1 MLGISINSN
10 DTIYMLTYFHLLQ
23 APSTDTLPKR
33 NFNEYDFDED
43 MSINQDVIHKR
54 NLSAFGTP
62 RMIRRASHS
71 ATLPRRSLAKKSSMY
86 NVSDKDAMSRI
97 SSQTSVLPNPS
108 SSNGDACDTPRT
120 SSHSSIA
127 SSKTVINSKDHKSC
141 ASPTHK
147 SLSSASSG
155 YNSLPRSGCSSVR
168 NSKVNRNSVKK
179 SQPKKTESKLPESS
193 ITFHVSAK
201 SSDGVTNSPKSETNA
216 TMTTT
221 INSGNKTKIFLQQH
235 NTPTRSLITFENT
248 VDKRNADDGHDIIIV
263 NQPNYNNEPSDAK
276 SKPARPTS
284 LYAEQNNL
292 LRSNKQASRIVET
305 QLRMKYPSTETIQLE
320 EKSLETISKD
330 KRVNNEKCNL
340 LHDLNSCKM
349 QSTKHNL
356 YGFSSETELNNAKN
370 TLLSQNT
377 NVSLDKINNLKNNN
391 LLNEDDKSKFRDT
404 INSEPASPV
413 KSEFR
418 NNKFLGKD
426 TTAKNSNEIRLDKD
440 LESLSLE
447 DSKIRHFAD
456 FPSLSDLSLRFTS
469 LAAQNILKGVS
480 FNSVD
485 TLVEVNMAAEKKR
498 NCDLSISTDL
508 GVV

>member
-1 MLGISINSN
+1 
-10 DTIYMLTYFHLLQ
+10 
-23 APSTDTLPKR
+23 
-33 NFNEYDFDED
+33 
-43 MSINQDVIHKR
+43 MSLNQDVVHR
-54 NLSAFGTP
+54 RQVSAFGTP
-62 RMIRRASHS
+62 RMIRRVSHS
-71 ATLPRRSLAKKSSMY
+71 ATLPRRSLPKKSSIY
-86 NVSDKDAMSRI
+86 NVSDKDAISRI
-97 SSQTSVLPNPS
+97 SSQTSVVPNP
-108 SSNGDACDTPRT
+108 SSNGDACETPRT

-127 SSKTVINSKDHKSC
+127 SSKTVINSKDNHKSC

-155 YNSLPRSGCSSVR
+155 YNSLPRSGYGSVR
-168 NSKVNRNSVKK
+168 SSKTNRSVKK
-179 SQPKKTESKLPESS
+179 TQPKKIETKLPESS

-201 SSDGVTNSPKSETNA
+201 STQGADGTDSPKNETNA

-248 VDKRNADDGHDIIIV
+248 VDKHRSEDAHDIVIV
-263 NQPNYNNEPSDAK
+263 NQPPYNNEQSDANL
-276 SKPARPTS
+276 KPARPTS

-292 LRSNKQASRIVET
+292 LKSNKQATRILET

-330 KRVNNEKCNL
+330 KRVNNEKCNV
-340 LHDLNSCKM
+340 LHDLNSCKI
-349 QSTKHNL
+349 QTKQNL
-356 YGFSSETELNNAKN
+356 YGFRSETELNNTKN
-370 TLLSQNT
+370 TLLTQNA

-391 LLNEDDKSKFRDT
+391 LLNGDEKGKFRDT

-413 KSEFR
+413 NSEFR
-418 NNKFLGKD
+418 NNKFVGKD
-426 TTAKNSNEIRLDKD
+426 ATKNSNGIRLEKD

-447 DSKIRHFAD
+447 DSKIRHFSD